1 MITKEEGLQSVR
13 DRYTNIHSI
22 FRLHDQP
29 PLPHCQAWG
38 WVWQREN
45 LAVGVAIMKRMLR
58 RWVAEPYFCP
68 TMPSQ
73 SEESMPVKS

>member
-13 DRYTNIHSI
+13 DQYTNIHSV
-22 FRLHDQP
+22 FRLHDQL
-29 PLPHCQAWG
+29 PLPHCRAWG
-38 WVWQREN
+38 GVWRREN
-45 LAVGVAIMKRMLR
+45 LAEGVAVLKRTLM

-68 TMPSQ
+68 AMPSQ

>member
-29 PLPHCQAWG
+29 PASSLSGVG
-38 WVWQREN
+38 W
-45 LAVGVAIMKRMLR
+45 GVA
-58 RWVAEPYFCP
+58 EG
-68 TMPSQ
+68 
-73 SEESMPVKS
+73 ESSCGCGYHEAHANEVGGGTIFLSYNAITV